1 MTNILVVDDELKMRR
16 VLQIALEEEGY
27 SVGEAKNGEEAI
39 KALGQ
44 TTFHLVIVDMKMPV
58 MDGMEL
64 LRRIRKLDDKLPV
77 IIMTAYG
84 TVATAVEA
92 MKQGAYDYILKPFDV
107 EEMKLIVSRAID
119 VERLIKE
126 KEFQQEELKDRFN
139 IIGVSSHIREVSEL
153 IRKVA
158 DIKSTVLIY
167 GESGTGK
174 ELVARGLHFGGKRA
188 ERPFIAVNCAALA
201 ETLLESELFGHV
213 RGAFTGA
220 YADRRGRFELADGG
234 TLFLDEVGAMS
245 QALQSSLLRVIE
257 TKEFERVGGTK
268 TISVDVRIIAATN
281 MDLKRAIKERTFRED
296 LYYRLNVVPIELTPL
311 RERPE
316 DIPILAK
323 HFLNLYTRELRKEIK
338 EISASAMKLLST
350 YNWPGNVRELEN
362 VIERSVVL
370 ARGKILE
377 SEDLPLDLSLRKWDN
392 MKVSSYQDAKKE
404 VLESFERE
412 FFTKILR
419 DTGGNMTEAA
429 KLSGMDR
436 KNLYEKLRRLDI
448 ESKEIVKSGKGRLIR
463 GHNTI

>member
-1 MTNILVVDDELKMRR
+1 MRNGVTNILVVDDELKMRR

-27 SVGEAKNGEEAI
+27 SVGEAKSGEEAI

-44 TTFHLVIVDMKMPV
+44 TAFHLVIADMKMPV

-64 LRRIRKLDDKLPV
+64 LRRIRKLDEKLPV

-139 IIGVSSHIREVSEL
+139 IIGVSPHIREVSEL
-153 IRKVA
+153 IRKIA
-158 DIKSTVLIY
+158 GIKSTVLIY

-174 ELVARGLHFGGKRA
+174 ELVARALHFAGKRA
-188 ERPFIAVNCAALA
+188 ERPFIVVNCAALS

-220 YADRRGRFELADGG
+220 HADRSGRFELADGG

-281 MDLKRAIKERTFRED
+281 MDLKKAIKEQTFRED

-338 EISASAMKLLST
+338 EISASAMKLLSS

-404 VLESFERE
+404 VLESFEME
-412 FFTKILR
+412 FFTRILR
-419 DTGGNMTEAA
+419 ATGGNMTEAA

-436 KNLYEKLRRLDI
+436 KNLYEKLRRL
-448 ESKEIVKSGKGRLIR
+448 KKG
-463 GHNTI
+463 GGN

>member
-1 MTNILVVDDELKMRR
+1 
-16 VLQIALEEEGY
+16 
-27 SVGEAKNGEEAI
+27 
-39 KALGQ
+39 
-44 TTFHLVIVDMKMPV
+44 
-58 MDGMEL
+58 
-64 LRRIRKLDDKLPV
+64 
-77 IIMTAYG
+77 
-84 TVATAVEA
+84 
-92 MKQGAYDYILKPFDV
+92 
-107 EEMKLIVSRAID
+107 MKLIVSRAVD
-119 VERLIKE
+119 VERLVRE

-139 IIGVSSHIREVSEL
+139 IIGVSPHIREVSEL

-174 ELVARGLHFGGKRA
+174 ELVARALHFAGKRA
-188 ERPFIAVNCAALA
+188 ERPFIAVNCAALS

-220 YADRRGRFELADGG
+220 HADRRGRFELADGG

-281 MDLKRAIKERTFRED
+281 MDLKKAIKEQTFRED

-323 HFLNLYTRELRKEIK
+323 HFLNLYARELRKEIK

-412 FFTKILR
+412 FFTRILR
-419 DTGGNMTEAA
+419 AAGGNMTEAA

-436 KNLYEKLRRLDI
+436 KNLYEKLRRLK
-448 ESKEIVKSGKGRLIR
+448 KEEG
-463 GHNTI
+463 

>member
-44 TTFHLVIVDMKMPV
+44 TTFHLVIADMKMPV

-64 LRRIRKLDDKLPV
+64 LRRIRKLDEKLPV

-139 IIGVSSHIREVSEL
+139 IIGVSPHIREVSEL

-174 ELVARGLHFGGKRA
+174 ELVARALHFAGKRA
-188 ERPFIAVNCAALA
+188 QRPFIPVNCAALS

-213 RGAFTGA
+213 KGAFTDA
-220 YADRRGRFELADGG
+220 HADRRGRFELADGG

-281 MDLKRAIKERTFRED
+281 MDLKKAIKEQTFRED

-370 ARGKILE
+370 ARGRILE

-412 FFTKILR
+412 FFTRILR
-419 DTGGNMTEAA
+419 AAGGNMTEAA

-436 KNLYEKLRRLDI
+436 KNLYEKLRRLK
-448 ESKEIVKSGKGRLIR
+448 KEEG
-463 GHNTI
+463 